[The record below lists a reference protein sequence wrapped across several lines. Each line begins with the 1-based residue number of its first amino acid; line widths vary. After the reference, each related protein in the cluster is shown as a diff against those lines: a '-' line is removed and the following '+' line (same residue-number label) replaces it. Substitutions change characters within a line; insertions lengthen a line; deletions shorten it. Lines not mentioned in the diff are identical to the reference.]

1 MASSSRATVA
11 AAAGLTLLG
20 GAAFVSAPTG
30 RAGNLRATV
39 SAATPAF
46 APVSGPEA
54 SSVASMAVASAA
66 VATCFA
72 SRKAAANAKHQLVA
86 LSAFENELGVQA
98 PVGFW
103 DPAGFAAD
111 GSTENFARRR
121 QTELKHGRISMLAT
135 MGYITPEITGKFP
148 GYLSPS
154 AGLKFADVP
163 NGLAAISKVPAAG
176 WGQILAYMAFC
187 EVSQDQS
194 AGTPAAAGD
203 FGFKVLTA
211 SDPEAKKT
219 KLAAELANGRLAMM
233 AIIGMFFQDGLTGSA
248 WGDWANYTASPLRAF
263 ENELGV
269 QAPVGFWDPAGF
281 TADGSTENF
290 ARRRQTELKHGRISM
305 LATMGYITPE
315 ITGKL
320 PGYLSPSAGLKFAD
334 VPNGLAAISK
344 VPAAGWGQILAY
356 MAFCEVSQDQSAGTP
371 AAAGDFGFKVLTASD
386 PEAKKTKL
394 AAELAN
400 GRLAMMAIIG
410 MFFQDGLTG
419 SAWGDWANYTASP
432 LRAFENELGVQAPV
446 GFWDP
451 AGFTADGS
459 TENFARRRQTEL
471 KHGRISMLATMGYIT
486 PEITGKLPG
495 YLSPSAGLKF
505 ADVPNGLA
513 AISKVPAAGW
523 GQILAYMAFCEVSQD
538 QSAGTPAAAG
548 DFGFKVLTASDPEA
562 KKTKLA
568 AELANGR
575 LAMMAIIGMFFQ
587 DGLTGSAWGDWAN
600 YTASPL
606 RAFENELGVQAPVGF
621 WDPAGFTADGST
633 ENFARRRQTE
643 LKHGRIS
650 MLATMGYITPE
661 ITGKLPGYLSPSAG
675 LKFADVPNGLAAISK
690 VPAAGWGQILAYMAF
705 CEVSQDQSAGTPAAA
720 GDFGFKVLTASDP
733 EAKKT
738 KLAAELA
745 NGRLAMMAIIGM
757 FFQDGL
763 TGSAWGDWANYTASP
778 LRAFENEL
786 GVQAPVG
793 FWDPAGFTADGSTE
807 NFARRR
813 QTELKHGRI
822 SMLAT
827 MGYITPEITGKLPGY
842 LSPSAGLKFAD
853 VPNGLAAIS
862 KVPAAGWGQ
871 ILAYMAFCEVSQDQS
886 AGTPAAAGDFGF
898 KVLTASDPE
907 AKKTKL
913 AAELAN
919 GRLAMMAII
928 GMFFQDGL
936 TGSAWGD
943 WANYTASPLRA
954 FENELGVQAPVGF
967 WDPAGFT
974 ADGSTENFARRR
986 QTELKHGR
994 ISMLATMGYITPEI
1008 TGKLPGYLS
1017 PSAGLKFAD
1026 VPNGLAA
1033 ISKVPAAG
1041 WGQILAY
1048 MAFCEVS
1055 QDQSAGTPAAA
1066 GDFGFKVLT
1075 ASDPEAKKTKLAAEL
1090 ANGRLAMMAI
1100 IGMFFQDGLTGSAW
1114 GDWANYT
1121 ASPLRAFENELG
1133 VQAPV
1138 GFWDPAGFT
1147 ADGST
1152 ENFARRRQ
1160 TELKHGRISM
1170 LATMGYITPEITGK
1184 LPGYLSPSA
1193 GLKFADVPNGLA
1205 AISKV
1210 PAAGWGQIL
1219 AYMAFCEVSQDQSA
1233 GTPAAAGDFGFKVLT
1248 ASDPEAKKTKLAAEL
1263 ANGRLAM
1270 MAIIGMFF
1278 QDGLTGSAWGDWAN
1292 YTASPLRA
1300 FENELGV
1307 QAPVGFWDPAGFTAD
1322 GSTEN
1327 FARRRQTEL
1336 KHGRISMLATMGYI
1350 TPEITG
1356 KFPGYLSPSAGLK
1369 FADVPNGL
1377 AAISKV
1383 PAAGWGQILAYMA
1396 FCEVSQDQSAGTP
1409 AAAGD
1414 FGFKVLTASDP
1425 EAKKTKL
1432 AAELANGRLA
1442 MMAIIGMFFQDG
1454 LTGSAW
1460 GDWANYTASPL
1471 RAFEN
1476 ELGVQAPVGFWDP
1489 AGFTADGSTENFA
1502 RRRQTELKH
1511 GRISMLAT
1519 MGYITPEI
1527 TGKFPGYLSPSAG
1540 LKFADVPNGLAAIS
1554 KVPAAG
1560 WGQILAYMAYCE
1572 VSQDQSA
1579 GTPAAAGDFGF
1590 KVLTASDPEA
1600 KKTKLAAE
1608 LANGRLAM
1616 MAIIGMFFQDG
1627 LTGSAWGDWANYTA
1641 SPLRAFENE
1650 LGVQAPVGFWDP
1662 AGFTADGS
1670 TENFA
1675 RRRQTELKHG
1685 RISMLATMGYIT
1697 PEITGKLPG
1706 YLSPSAGLKF
1716 ADVPNGLAAISKVPA
1731 AGWGQILAY
1740 MAYCEVSQ
1748 DQSAGTPAAA
1758 GDFGFKVLTA
1768 SDPEAKKTKLAAELA
1783 NGRLAM
1789 MAIIGMFFQDGL
1801 TGSAWGDWANY
1812 TASPLRAFEN
1822 ELGVQAPVGFWDP
1835 AGFTADGS
1843 TENFARRRQTEL
1855 KHGRISMLATMGYIT
1870 PEITGKFPGYL
1881 SPSAGLKFADVPNG
1895 LAAISKVP
1903 AAGWGQILA
1912 YMAYCEVSQDQSA
1925 GTPAAA
1931 GDFGFKVLTAS
1942 DPEEAPGVTGPT
1954 TPPRRCAPSRM
1965 SLGCRL
1971 LWDSGIPPDLRQMA
1985 APRTLRADAR
1995 RS

>member
-135 MGYITPEITGKFP
+135 MGYITP
-148 GYLSPS
+148 
-154 AGLKFADVP
+154 
-163 NGLAAISKVPAAG
+163 
-176 WGQILAYMAFC
+176 
-187 EVSQDQS
+187 VSQDQS

-1300 FENELGV
+1300 
-1307 QAPVGFWDPAGFTAD
+1307 T
-1322 GSTEN
+1322 
-1327 FARRRQTEL
+1327 
-1336 KHGRISMLATMGYI
+1336 
-1350 TPEITG
+1350 
-1356 KFPGYLSPSAGLK
+1356 
-1369 FADVPNGL
+1369 
-1377 AAISKV
+1377 
-1383 PAAGWGQILAYMA
+1383 
-1396 FCEVSQDQSAGTP
+1396 SQ
-1409 AAAGD
+1409 
-1414 FGFKVLTASDP
+1414 
-1425 EAKKTKL
+1425 
-1432 AAELANGRLA
+1432 
-1442 MMAIIGMFFQDG
+1442 
-1454 LTGSAW
+1454 
-1460 GDWANYTASPL
+1460 
-1471 RAFEN
+1471 
-1476 ELGVQAPVGFWDP
+1476 
-1489 AGFTADGSTENFA
+1489 
-1502 RRRQTELKH
+1502 
-1511 GRISMLAT
+1511 
-1519 MGYITPEI
+1519 
-1527 TGKFPGYLSPSAG
+1527 
-1540 LKFADVPNGLAAIS
+1540 
-1554 KVPAAG
+1554 
-1560 WGQILAYMAYCE
+1560 
-1572 VSQDQSA
+1572 
-1579 GTPAAAGDFGF
+1579 
-1590 KVLTASDPEA
+1590 
-1600 KKTKLAAE
+1600 
-1608 LANGRLAM
+1608 
-1616 MAIIGMFFQDG
+1616 
-1627 LTGSAWGDWANYTA
+1627 
-1641 SPLRAFENE
+1641 
-1650 LGVQAPVGFWDP
+1650 
-1662 AGFTADGS
+1662 
-1670 TENFA
+1670 
-1675 RRRQTELKHG
+1675 
-1685 RISMLATMGYIT
+1685 
-1697 PEITGKLPG
+1697 
-1706 YLSPSAGLKF
+1706 
-1716 ADVPNGLAAISKVPA
+1716 
-1731 AGWGQILAY
+1731 
-1740 MAYCEVSQ
+1740 
-1748 DQSAGTPAAA
+1748 
-1758 GDFGFKVLTA
+1758 
-1768 SDPEAKKTKLAAELA
+1768 
-1783 NGRLAM
+1783 
-1789 MAIIGMFFQDGL
+1789 
-1801 TGSAWGDWANY
+1801 
-1812 TASPLRAFEN
+1812 
-1822 ELGVQAPVGFWDP
+1822 
-1835 AGFTADGS
+1835 
-1843 TENFARRRQTEL
+1843 
-1855 KHGRISMLATMGYIT
+1855 
-1870 PEITGKFPGYL
+1870 
-1881 SPSAGLKFADVPNG
+1881 
-1895 LAAISKVP
+1895 
-1903 AAGWGQILA
+1903 
-1912 YMAYCEVSQDQSA
+1912 
-1925 GTPAAA
+1925 
-1931 GDFGFKVLTAS
+1931 
-1942 DPEEAPGVTGPT
+1942 
-1954 TPPRRCAPSRM
+1954 
-1965 SLGCRL
+1965 
-1971 LWDSGIPPDLRQMA
+1971 
-1985 APRTLRADAR
+1985 
-1995 RS
+1995 

>member
-1 MASSSRATVA
+1 MMASASRTTIAS
-11 AAAGLTLLG
+11 AAAGVALFG
-20 GAAFVSAPTG
+20 GAAFVSAPTT
-30 RAGNLRATV
+30 RSGNLRATM
-39 SAATPAF
+39 SAATPAS
-46 APVSGPEA
+46 APVSGLEA
-54 SSVASMAVASAA
+54 STAMAVAGTAIAA
-66 VATCFA
+66 FA
-72 SRKAAANAKHQLVA
+72 SRKASAANVKQQLVA
-86 LSAFENELGVQA
+86 LTAFENELGVQA

-103 DPAGFAAD
+103 DPAGFTAD

-315 ITGKL
+315 ITGKF

-356 MAFCEVSQDQSAGTP
+356 MAFCEVSQDQSAGTA

-486 PEITGKLPG
+486 PEITGK
-495 YLSPSAGLKF
+495 F
-505 ADVPNGLA
+505 
-513 AISKVPAAGW
+513 
-523 GQILAYMAFCEVSQD
+523 
-538 QSAGTPAAAG
+538 
-548 DFGFKVLTASDPEA
+548 
-562 KKTKLA
+562 
-568 AELANGR
+568 
-575 LAMMAIIGMFFQ
+575 
-587 DGLTGSAWGDWAN
+587 
-600 YTASPL
+600 
-606 RAFENELGVQAPVGF
+606 
-621 WDPAGFTADGST
+621 
-633 ENFARRRQTE
+633 
-643 LKHGRIS
+643 
-650 MLATMGYITPE
+650 
-661 ITGKLPGYLSPSAG
+661 
-675 LKFADVPNGLAAISK
+675 
-690 VPAAGWGQILAYMAF
+690 
-705 CEVSQDQSAGTPAAA
+705 
-720 GDFGFKVLTASDP
+720 
-733 EAKKT
+733 
-738 KLAAELA
+738 
-745 NGRLAMMAIIGM
+745 
-757 FFQDGL
+757 
-763 TGSAWGDWANYTASP
+763 
-778 LRAFENEL
+778 
-786 GVQAPVG
+786 
-793 FWDPAGFTADGSTE
+793 
-807 NFARRR
+807 
-813 QTELKHGRI
+813 
-822 SMLAT
+822 
-827 MGYITPEITGKLPGY
+827 
-842 LSPSAGLKFAD
+842 
-853 VPNGLAAIS
+853 
-862 KVPAAGWGQ
+862 
-871 ILAYMAFCEVSQDQS
+871 
-886 AGTPAAAGDFGF
+886 
-898 KVLTASDPE
+898 
-907 AKKTKL
+907 
-913 AAELAN
+913 
-919 GRLAMMAII
+919 
-928 GMFFQDGL
+928 
-936 TGSAWGD
+936 
-943 WANYTASPLRA
+943 
-954 FENELGVQAPVGF
+954 
-967 WDPAGFT
+967 
-974 ADGSTENFARRR
+974 
-986 QTELKHGR
+986 
-994 ISMLATMGYITPEI
+994 
-1008 TGKLPGYLS
+1008 
-1017 PSAGLKFAD
+1017 
-1026 VPNGLAA
+1026 
-1033 ISKVPAAG
+1033 
-1041 WGQILAY
+1041 
-1048 MAFCEVS
+1048 
-1055 QDQSAGTPAAA
+1055 
-1066 GDFGFKVLT
+1066 
-1075 ASDPEAKKTKLAAEL
+1075 
-1090 ANGRLAMMAI
+1090 
-1100 IGMFFQDGLTGSAW
+1100 
-1114 GDWANYT
+1114 
-1121 ASPLRAFENELG
+1121 
-1133 VQAPV
+1133 
-1138 GFWDPAGFT
+1138 
-1147 ADGST
+1147 
-1152 ENFARRRQ
+1152 
-1160 TELKHGRISM
+1160 
-1170 LATMGYITPEITGK
+1170 
-1184 LPGYLSPSA
+1184 PGYLSPSA

-1560 WGQILAYMAYCE
+1560 WGQILAYMAFCE

-1627 LTGSAWGDWANYTA
+1627 LTGSAW
-1641 SPLRAFENE
+1641 
-1650 LGVQAPVGFWDP
+1650 
-1662 AGFTADGS
+1662 
-1670 TENFA
+1670 
-1675 RRRQTELKHG
+1675 
-1685 RISMLATMGYIT
+1685 
-1697 PEITGKLPG
+1697 
-1706 YLSPSAGLKF
+1706 
-1716 ADVPNGLAAISKVPA
+1716 
-1731 AGWGQILAY
+1731 
-1740 MAYCEVSQ
+1740 
-1748 DQSAGTPAAA
+1748 A

-1912 YMAYCEVSQDQSA
+1912 YMAFCEVSQDQSA

-1942 DPEEAPGVTGPT
+1942 DPEAKKTKLAAELANGRLAMMAIIGMFFQDGLTGSAWGDWANYTASP
-1954 TPPRRCAPSRM
+1954 
-1965 SLGCRL
+1965 
-1971 LWDSGIPPDLRQMA
+1971 
-1985 APRTLRADAR
+1985 LRAAR
-1995 RS
+1995 EM

>member
-11 AAAGLTLLG
+11 AAAGVTLLG
-20 GAAFVSAPTG
+20 GAAFVSAPAG

-39 SAATPAF
+39 SATPAS
-46 APVSGPEA
+46 APVSGLEA
-54 SSVASMAVASAA
+54 SSVTSMAIASAA

-72 SRKAAANAKHQLVA
+72 SRKATANSKHQLVA
-86 LSAFENELGVQA
+86 LS
-98 PVGFW
+98 
-103 DPAGFAAD
+103 
-111 GSTENFARRR
+111 
-121 QTELKHGRISMLAT
+121 
-135 MGYITPEITGKFP
+135 
-148 GYLSPS
+148 
-154 AGLKFADVP
+154 
-163 NGLAAISKVPAAG
+163 
-176 WGQILAYMAFC
+176 
-187 EVSQDQS
+187 
-194 AGTPAAAGD
+194 
-203 FGFKVLTA
+203 
-211 SDPEAKKT
+211 
-219 KLAAELANGRLAMM
+219 
-233 AIIGMFFQDGLTGSA
+233 
-248 WGDWANYTASPLRAF
+248 AF

-315 ITGKL
+315 ITGK
-320 PGYLSPSAGLKFAD
+320 F
-334 VPNGLAAISK
+334 
-344 VPAAGWGQILAY
+344 
-356 MAFCEVSQDQSAGTP
+356 
-371 AAAGDFGFKVLTASD
+371 
-386 PEAKKTKL
+386 
-394 AAELAN
+394 
-400 GRLAMMAIIG
+400 
-410 MFFQDGLTG
+410 
-419 SAWGDWANYTASP
+419 
-432 LRAFENELGVQAPV
+432 
-446 GFWDP
+446 
-451 AGFTADGS
+451 
-459 TENFARRRQTEL
+459 
-471 KHGRISMLATMGYIT
+471 
-486 PEITGKLPG
+486 
-495 YLSPSAGLKF
+495 
-505 ADVPNGLA
+505 
-513 AISKVPAAGW
+513 
-523 GQILAYMAFCEVSQD
+523 
-538 QSAGTPAAAG
+538 
-548 DFGFKVLTASDPEA
+548 
-562 KKTKLA
+562 
-568 AELANGR
+568 
-575 LAMMAIIGMFFQ
+575 
-587 DGLTGSAWGDWAN
+587 
-600 YTASPL
+600 
-606 RAFENELGVQAPVGF
+606 
-621 WDPAGFTADGST
+621 
-633 ENFARRRQTE
+633 
-643 LKHGRIS
+643 
-650 MLATMGYITPE
+650 
-661 ITGKLPGYLSPSAG
+661 
-675 LKFADVPNGLAAISK
+675 
-690 VPAAGWGQILAYMAF
+690 
-705 CEVSQDQSAGTPAAA
+705 
-720 GDFGFKVLTASDP
+720 
-733 EAKKT
+733 
-738 KLAAELA
+738 
-745 NGRLAMMAIIGM
+745 
-757 FFQDGL
+757 
-763 TGSAWGDWANYTASP
+763 
-778 LRAFENEL
+778 
-786 GVQAPVG
+786 
-793 FWDPAGFTADGSTE
+793 
-807 NFARRR
+807 
-813 QTELKHGRI
+813 
-822 SMLAT
+822 
-827 MGYITPEITGKLPGY
+827 
-842 LSPSAGLKFAD
+842 
-853 VPNGLAAIS
+853 
-862 KVPAAGWGQ
+862 
-871 ILAYMAFCEVSQDQS
+871 
-886 AGTPAAAGDFGF
+886 
-898 KVLTASDPE
+898 
-907 AKKTKL
+907 
-913 AAELAN
+913 
-919 GRLAMMAII
+919 
-928 GMFFQDGL
+928 
-936 TGSAWGD
+936 
-943 WANYTASPLRA
+943 
-954 FENELGVQAPVGF
+954 
-967 WDPAGFT
+967 
-974 ADGSTENFARRR
+974 
-986 QTELKHGR
+986 
-994 ISMLATMGYITPEI
+994 
-1008 TGKLPGYLS
+1008 
-1017 PSAGLKFAD
+1017 
-1026 VPNGLAA
+1026 
-1033 ISKVPAAG
+1033 
-1041 WGQILAY
+1041 
-1048 MAFCEVS
+1048 
-1055 QDQSAGTPAAA
+1055 
-1066 GDFGFKVLT
+1066 
-1075 ASDPEAKKTKLAAEL
+1075 
-1090 ANGRLAMMAI
+1090 
-1100 IGMFFQDGLTGSAW
+1100 
-1114 GDWANYT
+1114 
-1121 ASPLRAFENELG
+1121 
-1133 VQAPV
+1133 
-1138 GFWDPAGFT
+1138 
-1147 ADGST
+1147 
-1152 ENFARRRQ
+1152 
-1160 TELKHGRISM
+1160 
-1170 LATMGYITPEITGK
+1170 
-1184 LPGYLSPSA
+1184 PGYLSPSA

-1560 WGQILAYMAYCE
+1560 WGQILAYMAFCE

-1641 SPLRAFENE
+1641 SPLRAFESELGVQEPVGFWDPVGFTSDGDVVTFKRRRSVELKHGRISMMAAMGYITPEITGKLPGYLSPSAGLKFADVPNGLAAVSKVPVAGWAQIAAYFGFVEFSGGFEDYKTGTPGDYGFKVLTSSDPEEKTKKLSAELANGRLAMMAIIGMFFQDGLTGSAWGDWASYTASPLRAFENELGVQAPVGFFDPFGLTKDGDTEAFKRRRATELKNGRVAMLATMGYIAPEYSRFPGFCSPTEGVKFTDVPNGLAALGKVPAAGWMQIFLFLGMVEKGLYTYDSARAPGDYKNAGVLGVPNGSTMAPGEGRNRKLNSELANGRLAMMAIIGMFFQDGLTGSAWGDWANYAVALTAFENE

-1697 PEITGKLPG
+1697 PEITGKFPG

-1740 MAYCEVSQ
+1740 MAFCEVSQ

-1912 YMAYCEVSQDQSA
+1912 YMAFCEVSQDQSA

-1942 DPEEAPGVTGPT
+1942 DPEAKKTKLAAELANGRLAMMAIIGMFFQDGLTGSAWGDWANYTASP
-1954 TPPRRCAPSRM
+1954 
-1965 SLGCRL
+1965 
-1971 LWDSGIPPDLRQMA
+1971 
-1985 APRTLRADAR
+1985 LRAFENELGVQAPVGFWDPAGFTADGSTENFAR
-1995 RS
+1995 RRQTELKHGRISMLATMGYITPEITGKFPGYLSPSAGLKFADVPNGLAAISKVPAAGWGQILAYMAFCEVSQDQSAGTPAAAGDFGFKVLTASDPEAKKTKLAAELANGRLAMMAIIGMFFQDGLTGSAWGDWANYTASPLRAESKM

>member
-1 MASSSRATVA
+1 MASASRTTIAS
-11 AAAGLTLLG
+11 AAAGVALFG
-20 GAAFVSAPTG
+20 GAAFVSAPTT
-30 RAGNLRATV
+30 RTGNLRASV
-39 SAATPAF
+39 SAATPAS
-46 APVSGPEA
+46 APVSGLEA
-54 SSVASMAVASAA
+54 STAMAVAGTAIAA
-66 VATCFA
+66 FA
-72 SRKAAANAKHQLVA
+72 SRKASAANRKHQLVA
-86 LSAFENELGVQA
+86 L
-98 PVGFW
+98 
-103 DPAGFAAD
+103 
-111 GSTENFARRR
+111 T
-121 QTELKHGRISMLAT
+121 
-135 MGYITPEITGKFP
+135 
-148 GYLSPS
+148 
-154 AGLKFADVP
+154 
-163 NGLAAISKVPAAG
+163 
-176 WGQILAYMAFC
+176 
-187 EVSQDQS
+187 
-194 AGTPAAAGD
+194 
-203 FGFKVLTA
+203 
-211 SDPEAKKT
+211 
-219 KLAAELANGRLAMM
+219 
-233 AIIGMFFQDGLTGSA
+233 
-248 WGDWANYTASPLRAF
+248 AF

-315 ITGKL
+315 ITGK
-320 PGYLSPSAGLKFAD
+320 F
-334 VPNGLAAISK
+334 
-344 VPAAGWGQILAY
+344 
-356 MAFCEVSQDQSAGTP
+356 
-371 AAAGDFGFKVLTASD
+371 
-386 PEAKKTKL
+386 
-394 AAELAN
+394 
-400 GRLAMMAIIG
+400 
-410 MFFQDGLTG
+410 
-419 SAWGDWANYTASP
+419 
-432 LRAFENELGVQAPV
+432 
-446 GFWDP
+446 
-451 AGFTADGS
+451 
-459 TENFARRRQTEL
+459 
-471 KHGRISMLATMGYIT
+471 
-486 PEITGKLPG
+486 
-495 YLSPSAGLKF
+495 
-505 ADVPNGLA
+505 
-513 AISKVPAAGW
+513 
-523 GQILAYMAFCEVSQD
+523 
-538 QSAGTPAAAG
+538 
-548 DFGFKVLTASDPEA
+548 
-562 KKTKLA
+562 
-568 AELANGR
+568 
-575 LAMMAIIGMFFQ
+575 
-587 DGLTGSAWGDWAN
+587 
-600 YTASPL
+600 
-606 RAFENELGVQAPVGF
+606 
-621 WDPAGFTADGST
+621 
-633 ENFARRRQTE
+633 
-643 LKHGRIS
+643 
-650 MLATMGYITPE
+650 
-661 ITGKLPGYLSPSAG
+661 
-675 LKFADVPNGLAAISK
+675 
-690 VPAAGWGQILAYMAF
+690 
-705 CEVSQDQSAGTPAAA
+705 
-720 GDFGFKVLTASDP
+720 
-733 EAKKT
+733 
-738 KLAAELA
+738 
-745 NGRLAMMAIIGM
+745 
-757 FFQDGL
+757 
-763 TGSAWGDWANYTASP
+763 
-778 LRAFENEL
+778 
-786 GVQAPVG
+786 
-793 FWDPAGFTADGSTE
+793 
-807 NFARRR
+807 
-813 QTELKHGRI
+813 
-822 SMLAT
+822 
-827 MGYITPEITGKLPGY
+827 
-842 LSPSAGLKFAD
+842 
-853 VPNGLAAIS
+853 
-862 KVPAAGWGQ
+862 
-871 ILAYMAFCEVSQDQS
+871 
-886 AGTPAAAGDFGF
+886 
-898 KVLTASDPE
+898 
-907 AKKTKL
+907 
-913 AAELAN
+913 
-919 GRLAMMAII
+919 
-928 GMFFQDGL
+928 
-936 TGSAWGD
+936 
-943 WANYTASPLRA
+943 
-954 FENELGVQAPVGF
+954 
-967 WDPAGFT
+967 
-974 ADGSTENFARRR
+974 
-986 QTELKHGR
+986 
-994 ISMLATMGYITPEI
+994 
-1008 TGKLPGYLS
+1008 
-1017 PSAGLKFAD
+1017 
-1026 VPNGLAA
+1026 
-1033 ISKVPAAG
+1033 
-1041 WGQILAY
+1041 
-1048 MAFCEVS
+1048 
-1055 QDQSAGTPAAA
+1055 
-1066 GDFGFKVLT
+1066 
-1075 ASDPEAKKTKLAAEL
+1075 
-1090 ANGRLAMMAI
+1090 
-1100 IGMFFQDGLTGSAW
+1100 
-1114 GDWANYT
+1114 
-1121 ASPLRAFENELG
+1121 
-1133 VQAPV
+1133 
-1138 GFWDPAGFT
+1138 
-1147 ADGST
+1147 
-1152 ENFARRRQ
+1152 
-1160 TELKHGRISM
+1160 
-1170 LATMGYITPEITGK
+1170 
-1184 LPGYLSPSA
+1184 PGYLSPSA

-1560 WGQILAYMAYCE
+1560 WGQILAYMAFCE

-1697 PEITGKLPG
+1697 PEITGKFPAELANGRLAMMAIIGMFFQDGLTGSAWGDWANYTASPLRAFENELGVQAPVGFWDPAGFTADGSTENFARRRQTELKHGRISMLATMGYITPEITGKFPG

-1740 MAYCEVSQ
+1740 MAFCEVSQ

-1912 YMAYCEVSQDQSA
+1912 YMAFCEVSQDQSA

-1942 DPEEAPGVTGPT
+1942 DPEAKKTKLAAELANGRLAMMAIIGMFFQDGLTGSAWGDWANYTASP
-1954 TPPRRCAPSRM
+1954 
-1965 SLGCRL
+1965 
-1971 LWDSGIPPDLRQMA
+1971 
-1985 APRTLRADAR
+1985 LRAFENELGVQAPVGFWDPAGFTADGSTENFAR
-1995 RS
+1995 RRQTELKHGRISMLATMGYITPEITGKFPGYLSPSAGLKFADVPNGLAAISKVPAAGWGQILAYMAFCEVSQDQSAGTPAAAGDFGFKVLTASDPEAKKTKLAAELANGRLAMMAIIGMFFQDGLTGSAWGDWANYTASPLRAAREM